1 MLSDGGGNVCKKM
14 ITKIISTMAVLLE
27 LIVIL
32 VIRSRRDKTGSVR
45 LEKSGEGRFV
55 VLLAPISRWIA
66 YTAYAVGGIVCLCAA
81 LEKTRGDILYGFA
94 LGSVFLCAAPYW
106 VVRCFRWKVELSG
119 ERIYCRGTLGR
130 AKVFSWSEVRTAK
143 MQFEYV
149 RVCGEVMVQFD
160 DTKGRSVRF
169 PIPALYADEV
179 GALIKS
185 HPKVIFNSTQNKSS
199 MNFKI

>member
-81 LEKTRGDILYGFA
+81 LEKTRGDIL
-94 LGSVFLCAAPYW
+94 
-106 VVRCFRWKVELSG
+106 
-119 ERIYCRGTLGR
+119 
-130 AKVFSWSEVRTAK
+130 
-143 MQFEYV
+143 
-149 RVCGEVMVQFD
+149 
-160 DTKGRSVRF
+160 
-169 PIPALYADEV
+169 
-179 GALIKS
+179 
-185 HPKVIFNSTQNKSS
+185 
-199 MNFKI
+199 

>member
-1 MLSDGGGNVCKKM
+1 
-14 ITKIISTMAVLLE
+14 
-27 LIVIL
+27 
-32 VIRSRRDKTGSVR
+32 
-45 LEKSGEGRFV
+45 
-55 VLLAPISRWIA
+55 
-66 YTAYAVGGIVCLCAA
+66 
-81 LEKTRGDILYGFA
+81 
-94 LGSVFLCAAPYW
+94 
-106 VVRCFRWKVELSG
+106 
-119 ERIYCRGTLGR
+119 
-130 AKVFSWSEVRTAK
+130 

-179 GALIKS
+179 KALIKS

>member
-1 MLSDGGGNVCKKM
+1 MRGAGKDAGRYSLRLRLGERFSLCRHLLDRQMFPLEGG
-14 ITKIISTMAVLLE
+14 T
-27 LIVIL
+27 
-32 VIRSRRDKTGSVR
+32 
-45 LEKSGEGRFV
+45 F
-55 VLLAPISRWIA
+55 
-66 YTAYAVGGIVCLCAA
+66 
-81 LEKTRGDILYGFA
+81 
-94 LGSVFLCAAPYW
+94 
-106 VVRCFRWKVELSG
+106 G